1 MPRLGHELREPID
14 RGVHMR
20 DRTATALAAGMLA
33 VSLATFLVL
42 AMTLGGVSGASTGD
56 QLGASTR
63 RHVRTLAVHPVAAQ
77 HAVSTASPASGTSS
91 TVDPTESDDPSDDA
105 AQTEDATEDTTEV
118 EDATD
123 DDTTET
129 GDTTDDTSEIEDP
142 TDDTSQV
149 SGDASTE
156 DPGDD

>member
-1 MPRLGHELREPID
+1 
-14 RGVHMR
+14 MR
-20 DRTATALAAGMLA
+20 DRSATALAAGMLA

-42 AMTLGGVSGASTGD
+42 ALTLGGVSGASTGD

-77 HAVSTASPASGTSS
+77 PAVSNASPASGTSS

-105 AQTEDATEDTTEV
+105 SQTEDATEDTTEV

-123 DDTTET
+123 DDTTEAED
-129 GDTTDDTSEIEDP
+129 DTTEVEDATDDTTEVEDS
-142 TDDTSQV
+142 TDD
-149 SGDASTE
+149 
-156 DPGDD
+156 